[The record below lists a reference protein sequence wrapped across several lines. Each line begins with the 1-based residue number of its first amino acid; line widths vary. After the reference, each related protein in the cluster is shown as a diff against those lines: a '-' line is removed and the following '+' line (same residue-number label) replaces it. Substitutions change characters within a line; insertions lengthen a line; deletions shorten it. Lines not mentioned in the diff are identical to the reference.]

1 MKIKIVKINKNAKI
15 PSYVHDGDAGMDLFS
30 CVDETILPKERKVIA
45 TGISLEIPDGY
56 VGLIWDKSGLAV
68 KSGIKTMAGVIDSTY
83 RGEILIAIYNTSDE
97 THSIKKGDKVAQ
109 MLIQKVEN
117 PELVEVKNIS
127 QTNRGTGGFGSTGKR

>member
-1 MKIKIVKINKNAKI
+1 
-15 PSYVHDGDAGMDLFS
+15 
-30 CVDETILPKERKVIA
+30 
-45 TGISLEIPDGY
+45 
-56 VGLIWDKSGLAV
+56 
-68 KSGIKTMAGVIDSTY
+68 MAGVIDSTY

>member
-15 PSYVHDGDAGMDLFS
+15 PNYAHDGDAGMDLFS
-30 CVDETILPKERKVIA
+30 CVDEKILPKERKAIA
-45 TGISLEIPDGY
+45 TGISLEIPKGY

-68 KSGIKTMAGVIDSTY
+68 KSGIKTMAGVIDSGY
-83 RGEILIAIYNTSDE
+83 RGEIQIVIYNTSQE
-97 THSIKKGDKVAQ
+97 QFIFEKGDKVAQ

-127 QTNRGTGGFGSTGKR
+127 QTNRGADGFGSTGKN